1 LKKRVDFLMKVEKN
15 VKNNSVS
22 IHVLPNKTYKFKLQL
37 KDKFTNW
44 TDVEETQ
51 NIFLPLNISVEQRG
65 NTLLDAS
72 NSTLTN
78 TNAFKLVCNTNILK
92 TIEHQIIWLRDD
104 REILLDERLS
114 LFSTSTLNDT
124 SYANS
129 VLIFKSAVNRNLST
143 NYNGAYQCKLH
154 IRYPDAGQG
163 TFYMSELKKI
173 KFDFYG
179 NCLAKSKLIELK

>member
-1 LKKRVDFLMKVEKN
+1 MLFFFFKVEKN

-44 TDVEETQ
+44 TDIEETQ

-65 NTLLDAS
+65 NTVLDAS

-78 TNAFKLVCNTNILK
+78 ANSFKLVCNTNILK
-92 TIEHQIIWLRDD
+92 TIEYQIIWLRDD
-104 REILLDERLS
+104 REILLDERFS
-114 LFSTSTLNDT
+114 LYSTSTLNDT

-129 VLIFKSAVNRNLST
+129 VLIFKSAVNRTLST

-163 TFYMSELKKI
+163 TFYMSELKKV

-179 NCLAKSKLIELK
+179 KLFSEIIN